1 MYPYL
6 ARRALFAAVT
16 MLATLTLVFFL
27 IRVLPGDPTQ
37 IILGDMASEQAR
49 SAMRE
54 RLGLNLPLPVQY
66 FEFLSGALVGDWGDS
81 LVTARPVLAEILRVL
96 PYTIE
101 LTVAA
106 LALGTVI
113 GVPLGIW
120 AATHRNLLPDYV
132 IRVASLLGLSFPAF
146 VSAILL
152 LLFFAIQLRWFPVIS
167 EAEAAG
173 PGRLWSL
180 ALPAVNLGLIMAA
193 YITRVTRSAMLEVLS
208 EDYVRTAM
216 AKGVPQHVVVWR
228 HALRNALLPI
238 VTVVGL
244 YLGILIGNSVLTEI
258 VFSRPGLGKLIVGA
272 INQRDYTLL
281 QGLLVFYTF
290 IVVVVNLATDLTY
303 GLIDPRVRQ
312 G

>member
-1 MYPYL
+1 MYAYL
-6 ARRALFAAVT
+6 ARRSLFAVVT
-16 MLATLTLVFFL
+16 MAATLTLVFFL
-27 IRVLPGDPTQ
+27 IRVLPGDPAQ

-49 SAMRE
+49 GALRE
-54 RLGLNLPLPVQY
+54 RLGLNQPLVVQY
-66 FEFLSGALVGDWGDS
+66 VQFLSGAVRGDWGDS
-81 LVTARPVLAEILRVL
+81 LVTARPVLTEILRVL

-106 LALGTVI
+106 LALGSLI

-120 AATHRNLLPDYV
+120 AATHRNRLPDYV
-132 IRVASLLGLSFPAF
+132 TRVVSLLGLSFPAF

-152 LLFFAIQLRWFPVIS
+152 LLLFAIQLRWFPVIG
-167 EAEAAG
+167 EGGAER
-173 PGRLWSL
+173 GRLWSL
-180 ALPAVNLGLIMAA
+180 TLPAINLGLIMAA

-208 EDYVRTAM
+208 EDYVRTAI
-216 AKGVPQHVVVWR
+216 AKGVPQRVVVWR

-303 GLIDPRVRQ
+303 GLIDPRVKH